1 MRNIVTVIT
10 GGHGGMGSAAAKELG
25 EDSILV
31 LASREE
37 ATLNRTKSEMDDLG
51 YDCRIFPM
59 DVRSKEETEA
69 LAAYAAALGDIE
81 RVIHTGG
88 VSPTDSDARTVLE
101 TNAIGTVHVTN
112 AFYPRLAEGGVQIN
126 FASLAA
132 YTMEAPDEWYEA
144 FDECESPELFAKLVE
159 LTAPFSGDAFTSAG
173 IAYCISKRFVIYYSQ
188 KNTVRYANKGCRIL
202 SISPGS
208 YMTPMHQKLLDNQPE
223 TARMQLESIPFR
235 RWGKAY
241 EIAGLVRFL
250 CSPAAGFL
258 SGTDILTDGG
268 QTANTFVSQLD

>member
-1 MRNIVTVIT
+1 MKKTVSVIT
-10 GGHGGMGSAAAKELG
+10 GGHGGMGSAIAKELG
-25 EDSILV
+25 KDSILV
-31 LASREE
+31 LASRDE
-37 ATLNRTKSEMDDLG
+37 AALKKTQREMEYLG
-51 YDCRIFPM
+51 YDCNIYPM
-59 DVRSKEETEA
+59 DVRNNDETKA
-69 LAAYAAALGDIE
+69 LAAYSASLGDII

-88 VSPTDSDARTVLE
+88 VSPTDSDTSTVLQ
-101 TNAIGTVHVTN
+101 TNAIGTVHVTD
-112 AFYPRLAEGGVQIN
+112 AFYPLLSENGIQIN

-144 FDECESPELFAKLVE
+144 FDACDSPDLFDKLME
-159 LTAPFSGDAFTSAG
+159 LTAPFGGDAFTTAG

-223 TARMQLESIPFR
+223 TAQMQLESIPFR

-241 EIAGLVRFL
+241 EIAGLVKFL

-258 SGTDILTDGG
+258 TGTDILTDGG